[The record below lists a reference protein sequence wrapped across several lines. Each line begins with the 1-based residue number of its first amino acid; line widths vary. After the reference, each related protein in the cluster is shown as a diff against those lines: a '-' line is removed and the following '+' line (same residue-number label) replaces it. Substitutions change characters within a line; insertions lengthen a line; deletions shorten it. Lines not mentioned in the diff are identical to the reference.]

1 MRDPL
6 DLPATPARLRVA
18 AEAAGAPADA
28 VQRALGIA
36 CVSPPPR
43 AWIRF
48 LTQALLLLGA
58 GLLLSGVVCFF
69 AFNWHDLG
77 KFAKLGLLQL
87 AIAACALIGWWRLR
101 DFIGRVALSAAA
113 VLVGPLLGVF
123 GQTYQTGADPW
134 GLFAAWAL
142 LTLPWA
148 IVAHFTALWVLEV
161 ALADVALTLFWIQV
175 PELDSSTW
183 MYLFPLLAAIHIVAV
198 AAWEWQ
204 RRRTAPWLDELW
216 APRLLVAGTFGF
228 LLAPAIAFVF
238 DITGE
243 GRARTFGF
251 FALWAAIAAAFVVYR
266 RLREDLFMLT
276 VAGGSVLI
284 MLAVLLA
291 RLLFDQMKLET
302 GGALIMALFVIG
314 EVTLG
319 VTWLRRTVRSE
330 AE

>member
-18 AEAAGAPADA
+18 AAAVGASADD
-28 VQRALGIA
+28 VLRALGIA
-36 CVSPPPR
+36 SASPPAR

-58 GLLLSGVVCFF
+58 GLLLSGIVCFF
-69 AFNWHDLG
+69 AFNWDSLG

-87 AIAACALIGWWRLR
+87 AIAVCAVIGWWRLR
-101 DFIGRVALSAAA
+101 DLAGRVAVSAAA

-142 LTLPWA
+142 LIAPWA
-148 IVAHFTALWVLEV
+148 IVAHFTPLWVLEI
-161 ALADVALTLFWIQV
+161 ALADAALTLFWFQV
-175 PELDSSTW
+175 PDLESSTW
-183 MYLFPLLAAIHIVAV
+183 LYLFPLLAGIHIVAV

-204 RRRTAPWLDELW
+204 RRRAQPWLDDLW
-216 APRLLVAGTFGF
+216 APRLLVAATFAF
-228 LLAPAIAFVF
+228 LLVPAMAFVF
-238 DITGE
+238 DISE

-251 FALWAAIAAAFVVYR
+251 FALWTAIAAAFVIYR
-266 RLREDLFMLT
+266 RVREDLFMLT

-291 RLLFDQMKLET
+291 RLLFEELKLEM
-302 GGALIMALFVIG
+302 GGALVMALFIIG

-319 VTWLRRTVRSE
+319 VTWLRRSVRSE